1 MSCPPFLLIS
11 RLGFSVNDVTKVHNY
26 LQLTNDEGEKL
37 LSNDD

>member
-26 LQLTNDEGEKL
+26 LQFPNDEGKKL
-37 LSNDD
+37 LRNDE